1 MYELM
6 ILSLLMRG
14 PAHGYNIAKIM
25 NDMIGPV
32 MKVSHGSLYP
42 RLRKLQEDGLISTS
56 EQAEEPVA
64 QGKPQASA
72 RQVRIYTITA
82 EGRRHFHSLMMDM
95 TTNIGEYSRLFWQK
109 ASYLDCLHPAEQLEL
124 IDHYLNYCQTH
135 QLHLKAVTKNVVE
148 SKAHYHDMNLLQ
160 LELTLHALRRAASHW
175 QVEIEYASSLREKV
189 MAKMLVEANS

>member
-14 PAHGYNIAKIM
+14 AAHGYSITKTM

-42 RLRKLQEDGLISTS
+42 KLRKLEADGLITATEQV
-56 EQAEEPVA
+56 EQAQEH
-64 QGKPQASA
+64 S
-72 RQVRIYTITA
+72 RQVRVFAITG
-82 EGRRHFHSLMMDM
+82 EGRQYFHELMMDIAS
-95 TTNIGEYSRLFWQK
+95 NPGEYSRLFWQK
-109 ASYLDCLHPAEQLEL
+109 ACNLDCLHPAEQLEL

-148 SKAHYHDMNLLQ
+148 SKGHYQAMPMTQ
-160 LELTLHALRRAASHW
+160 LKLTLHALRRATSHW
-175 QVEIEYASSLREKV
+175 QVETEYAGSLREKV
-189 MAKMLVEANS
+189 LAKMLVE